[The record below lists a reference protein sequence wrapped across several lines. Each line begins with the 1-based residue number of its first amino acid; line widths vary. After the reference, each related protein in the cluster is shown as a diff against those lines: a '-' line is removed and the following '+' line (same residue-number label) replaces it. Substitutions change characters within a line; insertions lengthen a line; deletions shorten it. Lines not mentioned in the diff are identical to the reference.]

1 MVSLTAL
8 RSYCRAFS
16 WTCPPDPSSRY
27 LRGEDAFGFGIFA
40 PFVPV
45 LAKTFGM
52 TARNI
57 AGLVAQRR

>member
-1 MVSLTAL
+1 MCQTRQPFLKAL
-8 RSYCRAFS
+8 CCACISK
-16 WTCPPDPSSRY
+16 
-27 LRGEDAFGFGIFA
+27 DAFGFGIFA

-57 AGLVAQRR
+57 AGAEQKVTLTPGVKGGLI